1 MCGGSNKGLR
11 RVMLMLMVMVMVM
24 VMLMLMLM
32 LMLMA
37 MQAPLQVEVPAVYL
51 LPDDHA
57 GHIGQV
63 AESGLY
69 GGTHL
74 QRRR

>member
-1 MCGGSNKGLR
+1 
-11 RVMLMLMVMVMVM
+11 MLMVMVMVM
-24 VMLMLMLM
+24 VMVKVMVIVMLIVMVM
-32 LMLMA
+32 V
-37 MQAPLQVEVPAVYL
+37 MQAPLQVDVPAVYL

-57 GHIGQV
+57 GHVGQV

-74 QRRR
+74 QRRRC

>member
-1 MCGGSNKGLR
+1 MRWEQGLR
-11 RVMLMLMVMVMVM
+11 RVIVMLMVMLMLMLMVMVMVM
-24 VMLMLMLM
+24 
-32 LMLMA
+32 
-37 MQAPLQVEVPAVYL
+37 QAPLQVELPAVHL